1 MLEPIYTHPTAVD
14 RRTYL
19 AARTVMIAAVLMSI
33 HARNAAC
40 FCCSRV
46 THSSGGDL
54 APAALAGVLDGSFY
68 IVMCRKFHLRGL
80 VGMLLR
86 ASRNVGKSIYVLR
99 PRTAKRCS
107 RPTNMRYTIG
117 VLQRTLDEDVFQYLL

>member
-1 MLEPIYTHPTAVD
+1 
-14 RRTYL
+14 
-19 AARTVMIAAVLMSI
+19 MIAAVLMSI

-80 VGMLLR
+80 AGMLLR
-86 ASRNVGKSIYVLR
+86 ASRNVDLSQDR
-99 PRTAKRCS
+99 NSKRREIC
-107 RPTNMRYTIG
+107 TNAEEESETIS
-117 VLQRTLDEDVFQYLL
+117 VV